1 MQNAE
6 LSNLDNSKTHSP
18 QEKNLALKI
27 DSLRNPNHLENLSM
41 NASTSQSLSKI
52 YHGKVTIPSFQENNF
67 FNDSDE
73 IETLRLYT
81 KQKSN

>member
-6 LSNLDNSKTHSP
+6 LSDLDNSKTHSP
-18 QEKNLALKI
+18 KEKNLALKL

-52 YHGKVTIPSFQENNF
+52 YHEEQLE
-67 FNDSDE
+67 
-73 IETLRLYT
+73 Y
-81 KQKSN
+81 